1 METPEL
7 SINTA
12 EGVESESMQALDEA
26 IRVAG
31 GVGQLAQ
38 RVGAAASAPSMWKK
52 RKSVPA
58 EYCPAI
64 ERETGVR
71 CERLR
76 AGVAW
81 DVLRMQA
88 GVEAADQAGA

>member
-1 METPEL
+1 MDTPED
-7 SINTA
+7 NMT
-12 EGVESESMQALDEA
+12 ALDEA
-26 IRVAG
+26 IDIAG
-31 GVGQLAQ
+31 GVGALAS
-38 RVGAAASAPSMWKK
+38 RIGVAASAPSMWRK

-64 ERETGVR
+64 ERETGIP

-81 DVLRMQA
+81 DVLRSA
-88 GVEAADQAGA
+88 